1 MGGLI
6 LIIAFTFASAK
17 VDAILIN
24 GGHYFTD
31 HKPRFIFRA
40 VVVSLLA
47 LFNPLLIIAYS
58 LIFFGIFN
66 PLLNR
71 FRSLGFW
78 YLGSTAKTDVF
89 FRKHP
94 ALYKIT
100 LILSLIS
107 GFYIWYL
114 IKYV

>member
-6 LIIAFTFASAK
+6 LLILFAFASSK
-17 VDAILIN
+17 VDSILNN
-24 GGHYFTD
+24 GGHYFTN
-31 HKPRFIFRA
+31 HKPRFIFRVIVA
-40 VVVSLLA
+40 VLIA
-47 LFNPLLIIAYS
+47 GFNPLLTLAYG

-66 PLLNR
+66 PSYGK
-71 FRSLGFW
+71 FRNLGFW
-78 YLGSTAKTDVF
+78 YVGTEADTDKF

-94 ALYKIT
+94 TLYKIT